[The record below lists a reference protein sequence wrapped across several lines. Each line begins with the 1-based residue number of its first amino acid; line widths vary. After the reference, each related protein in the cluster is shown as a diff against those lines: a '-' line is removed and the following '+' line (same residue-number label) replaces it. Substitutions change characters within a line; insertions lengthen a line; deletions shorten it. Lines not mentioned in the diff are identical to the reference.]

1 MDSFKKMM
9 TSIWKKGLPHIFA
22 GSFLTKCISFFGSIV
37 LVRTLSKTDYGV
49 LSYLENIYG
58 YVWILAG
65 LGFSNAILRFV
76 VLKDSTEEKKQYFQY
91 AVSTALL
98 FNLLLVV
105 IAAAFNTVYPH
116 REEYQ
121 SYAWLFYVLL
131 LSLPFQYVT
140 DNVLGHERAMFD
152 NRSYVRF
159 SVILTFSVIVSKII
173 FGKYYGIYGAVFSQV
188 TVYILLAL
196 LFYSITCIRHYGAIE
211 FPKRQCLENSRE
223 VDVYSVQ
230 YMITNGLWALFMLN
244 DTFILGR
251 FFGAE
256 VIAEYRVAYTIPGSV
271 ALISSSIGIFV
282 APYFVRNE
290 DNKKWVVDYFKK
302 TYAISAAFVGA
313 ICIVIALL
321 ARPIVLFLYGEQY
334 LAAVPI
340 MRILLLAA
348 FFNCGLRYTTANIL
362 AAMGQIKYNMII
374 SAVGIILQV
383 AINLLIVPHYAAV
396 GIAVTSCVVYL
407 IMAISLLIVFYRRYV
422 S

>member
-211 FPKRQCLENSRE
+211 FPKRQCPENSRE

>member
-1 MDSFKKMM
+1 MDSFKRMM
-9 TSIWKKGLPHIFA
+9 TNIWKKGLPHIFA

-98 FNLLLVV
+98 FNFLLIV
-105 IAAAFNTVYPH
+105 IAAAFNTIYPH

-131 LSLPFQYVT
+131 LSLPFQYIT

-173 FGKYYGIYGAVFSQV
+173 FGKFYGIYGAVFSQV

-196 LFYSITCIRHYGAIE
+196 LFYSITCTRHYGAIE
-211 FPKRQCLENSRE
+211 FPRRHPLGNRRE
-223 VDVYSVQ
+223 VDVYSIQ

-290 DNKKWVVDYFKK
+290 DNKKWVVDYFKR
-302 TYAISAAFVGA
+302 TYAISAVFVGA

-321 ARPIVLFLYGEQY
+321 ARPIVLLLYGEQY

-374 SAVGIILQV
+374 SAVGIILQI
-383 AINLLIVPHYAAV
+383 AINLLIVPYYAAV

-407 IMAISLLIVFYRRYV
+407 IMAISLLIVFHRKYV